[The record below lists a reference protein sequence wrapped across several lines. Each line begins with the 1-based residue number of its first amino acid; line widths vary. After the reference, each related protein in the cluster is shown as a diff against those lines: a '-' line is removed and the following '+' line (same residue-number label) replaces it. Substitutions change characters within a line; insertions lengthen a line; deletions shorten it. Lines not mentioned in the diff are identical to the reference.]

1 MLVYTLLL
9 ALPPA
14 FKPSPPLQPS
24 GPSRACVLV
33 FECLVFECLV
43 FERLELKLA
52 GLAEVLGLQYELET
66 ILGGRGLLE
75 AGLCGVVESVVEQAA
90 GHGVSVVRGR
100 VRGR

>member
-1 MLVYTLLL
+1 MLYTLL

-24 GPSRACVLV
+24 GPSRACV
-33 FECLVFECLV
+33 LVFECLV

-75 AGLCGVVESVVEQAA
+75 AGLCGVVESVVAQAA

>member
-1 MLVYTLLL
+1 MLVYTLL

-14 FKPSPPLQPS
+14 FKLSPPLQPS
-24 GPSRACVLV
+24 GPSRACV
-33 FECLVFECLV
+33 LVFECLV

-75 AGLCGVVESVVEQAA
+75 AFLCGVVESVVAQAA
-90 GHGVSVVRGR
+90 GHGVSAVGGR